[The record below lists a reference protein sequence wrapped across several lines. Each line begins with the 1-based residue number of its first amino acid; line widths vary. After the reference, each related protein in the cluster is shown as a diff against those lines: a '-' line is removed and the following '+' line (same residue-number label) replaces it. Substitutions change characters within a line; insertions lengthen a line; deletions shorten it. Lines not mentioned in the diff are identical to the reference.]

1 MSVSKKL
8 QVPTIYFVKKT
19 KHTQQEHTQKFYLR
33 DSISVRNST
42 VLSQFSDQQNGFQ
55 VRQV

>member
-8 QVPTIYFVKKT
+8 QVPTIYFVKKKK

-42 VLSQFSDQQNGFQ
+42 VLSQFSDQQNGF
-55 VRQV
+55 